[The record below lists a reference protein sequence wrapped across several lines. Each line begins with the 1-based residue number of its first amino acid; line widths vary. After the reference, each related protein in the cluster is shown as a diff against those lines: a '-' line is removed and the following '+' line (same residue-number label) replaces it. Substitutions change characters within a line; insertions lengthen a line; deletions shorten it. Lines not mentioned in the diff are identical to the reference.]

1 MGDLTE
7 NFSLRE
13 FRCKDGTDVPSE
25 LVENVKLLAK
35 NLQVIRQKIGKP
47 LRIVSGYRSPAY
59 NKKCG
64 GTKKSQHMQAKA
76 ADLRVS
82 GMSSDELHAIII
94 ELIDDEKIMQ
104 GGVGKYPLFVHYDV
118 RGRKARWSGSK

>member
-13 FRCKDGTDVPSE
+13 FRCKDGTDVPPE

-35 NLQVIRQKIGKP
+35 NLQVIRQRIGKP

-94 ELIDDEKIMQ
+94 ELIDDAKIMQ
-104 GGVGKYPLFVHYDV
+104 GGVGKYPSFVHYDV

>member
-1 MGDLTE
+1 MKLTE
-7 NFSLRE
+7 NFSISE
-13 FRCKDGTDVPSE
+13 FRCKDGTDVPPE
-25 LVENVKLLAK
+25 LVDNVKTLAK
-35 NLQVIRQKIGKP
+35 NLQIIRQKIGKP
-47 LRIVSGYRSPAY
+47 LRVISGYRSPAY

-82 GMSSDELHAIII
+82 GMSSDELHEIIVG
-94 ELIDDEKIMQ
+94 LIDDEKIMQ

-118 RGRKARWSGSK
+118 RGRKARWKGSK

>member
-13 FRCKDGTDVPSE
+13 FRCKDGTDVPPE

-35 NLQVIRQKIGKP
+35 NLQVIRQRIGKP

-104 GGVGKYPLFVHYDV
+104 GGVGKYPSFVHYDV

>member
-13 FRCKDGTDVPSE
+13 FRCKDGTDVPPE
-25 LVENVKLLAK
+25 LIENVTFLAK
-35 NLQVIRQKIGKP
+35 NLQVLRQKIGKP
-47 LRIVSGYRSPAY
+47 IKVISGYRTPEY

-64 GTKKSQHMQAKA
+64 GSKRSMHLLAKA

-82 GMSSDELHAIII
+82 GMSSDELHAIIADCI
-94 ELIDDEKIMQ
+94 KNDLLAP
-104 GGVGKYPLFVHYDV
+104 GGMGWYPSFVHYDT
-118 RGRKARWSGSK
+118 RGRNARWRGSK